1 MVKWDKCRPFCFG
14 TNNHCAKK
22 IHQNKTILAIA
33 IKIVLKCTTTNAL
46 IQEQR
51 MGLKNSFGL
60 LQSEVSQVMSIWKKS
75 SQNGFMEMRN
85 FRERAVGLNPVS
97 SSPYWT
103 KWVTNYIK

>member
-1 MVKWDKCRPFCFG
+1 
-14 TNNHCAKK
+14 
-22 IHQNKTILAIA
+22 
-33 IKIVLKCTTTNAL
+33 
-46 IQEQR
+46 
-51 MGLKNSFGL
+51 MGLKNLFGL

-103 KWVTNYIK
+103 KWVINYIKLILCFSVIKEQQWLLPQK